1 LVFKVYYQKNE
12 LSTRGEKDMSNVK
25 KSSVFKV
32 TLATLLCATVI
43 WGAQSN
49 VKVGSAA
56 VSTNKFSYSDVIQK
70 FSNDGKQGQVK
81 QYIKFLQD
89 DTYKPSIANPT
100 IYMPQFANANTFVN
114 KDFTVKPS
122 IFPSLREVKTS
133 VLDASRTYLW
143 IGTNEG
149 VFRTDL
155 ETKKVVS
162 YTAANGGLLDDN
174 VLLLI
179 DNGDD
184 GVYAITSTGVT
195 KLSAPVHPKKQDK

>member
-1 LVFKVYYQKNE
+1 VIDLNNE
-12 LSTRGEKDMSNVK
+12 LFTRGEKDMSNEK
-25 KSSVFKV
+25 KASVFKV
-32 TLATLLCATVI
+32 TLATLVCATVI

-49 VKVGSAA
+49 VKVGTAA
-56 VSTNKFSYSDVIQK
+56 GSTNKYSYSDVIQK
-70 FSNDGKQGQVK
+70 FSNDGNQGQVK

-89 DTYKPSIANPT
+89 NTYKPSIANPT
-100 IYMPQFANANTFVN
+100 VYMPQLANANTFVN

-122 IFPSLREVKTS
+122 IFPSLRGVNTS

-149 VFRTDL
+149 VVRTDL
-155 ETKKVVS
+155 KTKKVVK

-179 DNGDD
+179 DSGDD
-184 GVYAITSTGVT
+184 GVYAITNTGVT
-195 KLSAPVHPKKQDK
+195 KLSAPVHPK

>member
-1 LVFKVYYQKNE
+1 LVLKVINQKNE
-12 LSTRGEKDMSNVK
+12 LFTRGEKDMSHVK
-25 KSSVFKV
+25 KSKVIKV
-32 TLATLLCATVI
+32 TLATLFCATVI
-43 WGAQSN
+43 FGAQSN

-70 FSNDGKQGQVK
+70 FSNAGQQGQVK

-89 DTYKPSIANPT
+89 ETYKPSIANPT
-100 IYMPQFANANTFVN
+100 VYMPQLANANTFVN

-122 IFPSLREVKTS
+122 IFPSLRGVNTS

-149 VFRTDL
+149 VVRTDL
-155 ETKKVVS
+155 KTKKVVS

-179 DNGDD
+179 DNGND
-184 GVYAITSTGVT
+184 GVFAITSTGVT
-195 KLSAPVHPKKQDK
+195 KLSAPVQQKKEDK